1 MALTREEQ
9 HLIKVG
15 LQALHAKDDFK
26 KKIGKELQADS
37 KRRRRIAEKFRNGL
51 LMAAFKAAGIDPKEI
66 KKRQDQENRS
76 LRARLKKLIPEVNK
90 NARVVAERQ
99 KNMVPVING
108 FAESLKVPRH
118 RGPSPPNPPG
128 PETPAPLGTL
138 LTEAS
143 VASISEDTGMGTV
156 ASVGSYKNILRT
168 TLSFLEGG
176 GQGVSAVE
184 CDFSFIYTPERSGVL
199 HAWAWATSNGSCSWA
214 TEQTCWGGATVY
226 GSANV
231 GMTLQQI
238 GGTGILNQVS
248 LPSQDL
254 GNFNIR
260 FRQDEHCNGDS
271 GTVIFDE
278 DASLESTMDLP
289 VVGGVPVQIVV
300 SVEAG
305 VQGSNSFADLDLS
318 TNGRN
323 INVLGVA
330 LILY

>member
-66 KKRQDQENRS
+66 KKRQDRENRS
-76 LRARLKKLIPEVNK
+76 LRARLKKLMPEVNK

-108 FAESLKVPRH
+108 FAKSLKVPRH
-118 RGPSPPNPPG
+118 RGPSPPNP
-128 PETPAPLGTL
+128 ETPPPLGTL

-143 VASISEDTGMGTV
+143 NASVSEDSGLGTV
-156 ASVGSYKNILRT
+156 ASVGPYKNILRT
-168 TLSFLEGG
+168 TLSFLES
-176 GQGVSAVE
+176 GQGVSAAE

-199 HAWAWATSNGSCSWA
+199 HGWAWATSNGSCGWA
-214 TEQTCWGGATVY
+214 TEQTCWGGAYVA
-226 GSANV
+226 GSATV
-231 GMTLQQI
+231 SMTLQQM
-238 GGTGILNQVS
+238 GATGILNQVS
-248 LPSQDL
+248 VPGQDL
-254 GNFNIR
+254 GNFNIG
-260 FRQDEHCNGDS
+260 FQQDEHCNGDS

-300 SVEAG
+300 SIGAS
-305 VQGSNSFADLDLS
+305 VQGSNAFADLDLS

-323 INVLGVA
+323 LNVLGVA